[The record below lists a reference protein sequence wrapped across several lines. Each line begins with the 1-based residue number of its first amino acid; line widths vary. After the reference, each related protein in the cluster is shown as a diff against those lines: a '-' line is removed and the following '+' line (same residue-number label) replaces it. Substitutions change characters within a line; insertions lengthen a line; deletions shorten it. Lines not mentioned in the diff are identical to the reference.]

1 MTKLWKWSKRLLW
14 VLAGLLILL
23 MLSVSILV
31 YLINSEAFLERQ
43 IQQKL
48 GMSSEVG
55 ELDVSIFSGTVS
67 ISATRVGPEDNPA
80 ITFEQLTAE
89 ISYSGLFSSLLIDSI
104 ELDKAVIR
112 YPFDYELP
120 ATEDGDNADSD
131 KGFFFERL
139 NVAEIRI
146 KDSEF
151 VFNDEVTLEATGIN
165 LVITDLPVAERGI
178 FLFSQLSEFFVE
190 SNTQITADIDQ
201 LHTDKSTLNKVKL
214 QAKVLDQDVI
224 IEKLSSTSADITINI
239 AESSSANNVNTSAQE
254 AEPLALPFNS
264 LLVEAIDIGTT
275 HFELEGQHQLSVND
289 IKATFSQL
297 MLVKGKKPLW
307 SDWED
312 FYQQQNSQYTLSSQ
326 ELDSEFLSYE
336 TLQMQGDL
344 ADSSFEVKQLTL
356 ASPAINYQAATQA
369 PGSATSPSAD
379 TLAEESL
386 SPEEGLLPEDNTD
399 LHLPFARIL
408 LHQLTITDGSLNLE
422 LADSY
427 KAQSINVE
435 AQQLPVILEHKLVI
449 ASPELWTQKTDAK
462 LQASNVS
469 IPQVVITNISTDI
482 ESESGN
488 LLISALNLDGIELEL
503 DLTKGREDAD
513 NTAPSTDALGFNQI
527 TIKDAQ
533 VKQLNAV
540 AKLSDGELKID
551 NASLEVD
558 AFPLMANKVLFSL
571 DTLNQLDTGFKV
583 TADRLESKQLA
594 VRSLSTV
601 GSIADSRL
609 EIDTLTNQSGRLT
622 LNLDSP
628 SKQKA
633 ASEQAASAPRLPI
646 QSVVINRLNLRNFNG
661 DIANMTD
668 GLDADGNQVRVKETY
683 KITDV
688 DMSASRLSLIKNN
701 LLINEWFDSQLENAF
716 KSIELKVAQIQQDE
730 DTYSMLDIKAVQSAR
745 TITVKPLMVK
755 VNDAD
760 LSADWLIDLAQP
772 GYASHFEFDFQN
784 LDLEKLVRP
793 ENENGVSLRGK
804 LDGLAD
810 LTFTGLKEEDIYPS
824 LNGQI
829 LLRNNEPVEL
839 VNMNV
844 NKVLERF
851 LESQEFG
858 LLDIGGFVLAG
869 PAGLL
874 LSQGVSMQG
883 VLSNLGADEGNTM
896 FGQVHVDMMIEKGV
910 LKTRDVAAS
919 TQYYRFAFDGNIDLS
934 VMAFNDFEFMILNE
948 EGCKEYSQTLNGS
961 LSSPEI
967 ETFRTAFDAVT
978 GSVVG
983 LLKSGVGLLTGGYC
997 EGVYDGKVAHPEEGV
1012 EIPHPEYKKE
1022 EPEVEDV
1029 LSPESEIDTSAE
1041 AETKDETE
1049 SGKPTQ

>member
-14 VLAGLLILL
+14 VLAGLFILL
-23 MLSVSILV
+23 ILSVSILV
-31 YLINSEAFLERQ
+31 YLINSEAFLEKQ
-43 IQQKL
+43 IQQQL
-48 GMSSEVG
+48 GMSSQVG

-80 ITFEQLTAE
+80 ITFDQLTAE
-89 ISYSGLFSSLLIDSI
+89 ISYSGPFSSLLIDSI

-120 ATEDGDNADSD
+120 ATEDEDSADSD

-146 KDSEF
+146 KDSDF
-151 VFNDEVTLEATGIN
+151 VFDDEVRLEATGIN

-201 LHTDKSTLNKVKL
+201 LHTDKSTLHKVKL

-224 IEKLSSTSADITINI
+224 IEKLSSTSADITISI
-239 AESSSANNVNTSAQE
+239 AESRSASNVNSSGQVT
-254 AEPLALPFNS
+254 EPLTLPFNS
-264 LLVEAIDIGTT
+264 LLVESIDIGTT

-297 MLVKGKKPLW
+297 MLVKDKKPLW
-307 SDWED
+307 SDWND

-326 ELDSEFLSYE
+326 ELDSEFLSYR

-356 ASPAINYQAATQA
+356 AGPAINYQTATQA
-369 PGSATSPSAD
+369 PDSATSQSAD
-379 TLAEESL
+379 ASAEESA
-386 SPEEGLLPEDNTD
+386 D

-408 LHQLTITDGSLNLE
+408 LHQLTVTDGSLNLE

-427 KAQSINVE
+427 KAQSINGEV
-435 AQQLPVILEHKLVI
+435 QQLPVILDHKLVI
-449 ASPELWTQKTDAK
+449 ASPELWTQKTNAK
-462 LQASNVS
+462 LQASDVS
-469 IPQVVITNISTDI
+469 LPQVAITKISTDI

-488 LLISALNLDGIELEL
+488 LLISLLNLEGIDLEF
-503 DLTKGREDAD
+503 DLSKAEKTADKSSANSDAI
-513 NTAPSTDALGFNQI
+513 PFNQI

-540 AKLSDGELKID
+540 AKLSDGEFKID
-551 NASLEVD
+551 KASLEVD
-558 AFPLMANKVLFSL
+558 AFPLMADKVLFSF
-571 DTLNQLDTGFKV
+571 DTLNQLDTAFKIS
-583 TADRLESKQLA
+583 AEKLESKQLA
-594 VRSLSTV
+594 VRSLSAV
-601 GSIADSRL
+601 GSIAESRL
-609 EIDTLTNQSGRLT
+609 ELETLSNQSGRLT

-628 SKQKA
+628 SKQKG
-633 ASEQAASAPRLPI
+633 ASEGETSAERLPI
-646 QSVVINRLNLRNFNG
+646 QSVVINSLNLRNLNG
-661 DIANMTD
+661 VIVNMTD
-668 GLDADGNQVRVKETY
+668 GLDADGNEVRVKETY

-688 DMSASRLSLIKNN
+688 DMSASSLLLVKNN
-701 LLINEWFDSQLENAF
+701 LLISEWFDSQLENSF
-716 KSIELKVAQIQQDE
+716 KSIELKAAQIQQDE
-730 DTYSMLDIKAVQSAR
+730 DTYSNLDIKAVQSAR
-745 TITVKPLMVK
+745 TITVKPLTVK
-755 VNDAD
+755 VNEAD

-793 ENENGVSLRGK
+793 ENEKGISLRGK

-810 LTFTGLKEEDIYPS
+810 LTFTGLKEEDIYSS

-829 LLRNNEPVEL
+829 LLTNKEPVQL
-839 VNMNV
+839 VNLNV

-896 FGQVHVDMMIEKGV
+896 FGQVHVDMMIENGV

-934 VMAFNDFEFMILNE
+934 IKAFNEFEFMILNE

-983 LLKSGVGLLTGGYC
+983 LLKTGVGLLTGGYC
-997 EGVYDGKVAHPEEGV
+997 DSVYDGKVAHPEEGV
-1012 EIPHPEYKKE
+1012 DIPHPELKQE
-1022 EPEVEDV
+1022 EPDIDGELDPDGELDNSSEDG
-1029 LSPESEIDTSAE
+1029 
-1041 AETKDETE
+1041 TE
-1049 SGKPTQ
+1049 SGEPTQ

>member
-14 VLAGLLILL
+14 VLAGLFILL
-23 MLSVSILV
+23 ILSVSILV
-31 YLINSEAFLERQ
+31 YLINSEAFLEKQ
-43 IQQKL
+43 IQQQL
-48 GMSSEVG
+48 GMSSQVG

-80 ITFEQLTAE
+80 ITFDQLTAE

-120 ATEDGDNADSD
+120 ATEDEDSAESD
-131 KGFFFERL
+131 KSFFFERL

-146 KDSEF
+146 KDSDF
-151 VFNDEVTLEATGIN
+151 VFDDEVRLEATGIN

-201 LHTDKSTLNKVKL
+201 LHTDKSTLHKVKL

-224 IEKLSSTSADITINI
+224 IEKLSSTSADITISI
-239 AESSSANNVNTSAQE
+239 AESNSASNVNSSGQE
-254 AEPLALPFNS
+254 TEPLTLPFNS

-289 IKATFSQL
+289 IQATFSQL
-297 MLVKGKKPLW
+297 VLVKDKKPLW
-307 SDWED
+307 SDWND

-326 ELDSEFLSYE
+326 ELDSEVLSYK
-336 TLQMQGDL
+336 TLQMEGDL

-356 ASPAINYQAATQA
+356 ASPAINYQTATQA
-369 PGSATSPSAD
+369 PDSAASQSAD
-379 TLAEESL
+379 TSAEEIL
-386 SPEEGLLPEDNTD
+386 SPEDKTD
-399 LHLPFARIL
+399 FHLPFARIL
-408 LHQLTITDGSLNLE
+408 LHQLTVTDGSLNLG

-427 KAQSINVE
+427 KAQSINGEV
-435 AQQLPVILEHKLVI
+435 QQLPVILDHKLVI
-449 ASPELWTQKTDAK
+449 ASPELWTQKTNAK
-462 LQASNVS
+462 LQASDVS
-469 IPQVVITNISTDI
+469 FPQVAITKISTDI

-488 LLISALNLDGIELEL
+488 LLISPLNLKGVDLEF
-503 DLTKGREDAD
+503 DLSKAEKTAGKSSANSDAI
-513 NTAPSTDALGFNQI
+513 PFNQI

-540 AKLSDGELKID
+540 AKLSDGEFKLE

-558 AFPLMANKVLFSL
+558 AFPLMADKVLFSL
-571 DTLNQLDTGFKV
+571 DTLNQLDTAFKIS
-583 TADRLESKQLA
+583 AEKLESKQLA
-594 VRSLSTV
+594 VRSLSAV

-609 EIDTLTNQSGRLT
+609 VLETLSNQSGRLT

-633 ASEQAASAPRLPI
+633 ASEGEASAERLPI
-646 QSVVINRLNLRNFNG
+646 QSVVINSLNLRNLNG
-661 DIANMTD
+661 VIVNMTD
-668 GLDADGNQVRVKETY
+668 GLDADGNEVRVKETY

-688 DMSASRLSLIKNN
+688 DMSASSLLLVKNN
-701 LLINEWFDSQLENAF
+701 LLISEWFDSQLENSF
-716 KSIELKVAQIQQDE
+716 KSIELKAAQIQQDE
-730 DTYSMLDIKAVQSAR
+730 DTYSNLDIKAVQSAR
-745 TITVKPLMVK
+745 TITVKPLTVK
-755 VNDAD
+755 VNEAD

-793 ENENGVSLRGK
+793 ENEKGISLRGK

-810 LTFTGLKEEDIYPS
+810 LTFTGLKEEDIYSS

-829 LLRNNEPVEL
+829 LLTNKEPVQL
-839 VNMNV
+839 VNLNV

-883 VLSNLGADEGNTM
+883 VLSNLGADQGNTM
-896 FGQVHVDMMIEKGV
+896 FGQIHVDMTIDKGV

-934 VMAFNDFEFMILNE
+934 IMAFNDFEFMILNE

-983 LLKSGVGLLTGGYC
+983 LLKTGVGLLTGGYC
-997 EGVYDGKVAHPEEGV
+997 DSVYDGKVAHPEKGV
-1012 EIPHPEYKKE
+1012 DIPKPELKQP
-1022 EPEVEDV
+1022 EPEVDGELDADGELENSSED
-1029 LSPESEIDTSAE
+1029 E
-1041 AETKDETE
+1041 AE
-1049 SGKPTQ
+1049 SGEPTQ

>member
-14 VLAGLLILL
+14 VLAGLFILL

-43 IQQKL
+43 IQQQF
-48 GMSSEVG
+48 GMSSQVG
-55 ELDVSIFSGTVS
+55 ELDVSLFSGTVS

-80 ITFEQLTAE
+80 ITFDQLTAE

-120 ATEDGDNADSD
+120 ATEDEDNADSD

-146 KDSEF
+146 KDSDF
-151 VFNDEVTLEATGIN
+151 VFDDEVRLEATGIN
-165 LVITDLPVAERGI
+165 LVITDLPVVERGI

-201 LHTDKSTLNKVKL
+201 LHTDKSTLHKVKL

-239 AESSSANNVNTSAQE
+239 AESRSATNLNNSGQE
-254 AEPLALPFNS
+254 TEPLTLPFNS

-297 MLVKGKKPLW
+297 MLVKDKKPLW

-312 FYQQQNSQYTLSSQ
+312 FYQQQNSQYTVSSQ
-326 ELDSEFLSYE
+326 ELDSEFLSFE

-344 ADSSFEVKQLTL
+344 ADSSFDIKQLAL
-356 ASPAINYQAATQA
+356 ASPSVNYRADTQA
-369 PGSATSPSAD
+369 PDSATSPSTD
-379 TLAEESL
+379 TSAEESL
-386 SPEEGLLPEDNTD
+386 LPEENRA
-399 LHLPFARIL
+399 LHLPFARVL
-408 LHQLTITDGSLNLE
+408 LHQLTITDGSLNLQ
-422 LADSY
+422 LADNY
-427 KAQSINVE
+427 KAQSINGE
-435 AQQLPVILEHKLVI
+435 AQQLPVILDHKLVI
-449 ASPELWTQKTDAK
+449 ASPELWTQKTNAR
-462 LQASNVS
+462 LQASDVS
-469 IPQVVITNISTDI
+469 LPQVAVTKISTDM

-488 LLISALNLDGIELEL
+488 LLISPLNLEGIELEL
-503 DLTKGREDAD
+503 DLSKAEKTAD
-513 NTAPSTDALGFNQI
+513 KTSPSNDGIPFNQI

-540 AKLSDGELKID
+540 AKLSDGELTID
-551 NASLEVD
+551 NASLEID
-558 AFPLMANKVLFSL
+558 AFPLMVDQILFSL
-571 DTLNQLDTGFKV
+571 DALNQLDTGFKV
-583 TADRLESKQLA
+583 TADSLESKQLA

-601 GSIADSRL
+601 GSIVDSRL
-609 EIDTLTNQSGRLT
+609 ILETLTNQSGRLT

-633 ASEQAASAPRLPI
+633 APEQAASAPRLPI

-688 DMSASRLSLIKNN
+688 DMSASRLSLVKNN

-730 DTYSMLDIKAVQSAR
+730 DTYSKLDIKAVQSAR
-745 TITVKPLMVK
+745 TISVKPLTVK

-760 LSADWLIDLAQP
+760 LSADWLIDLTQP

-784 LDLEKLVRP
+784 LELEKLVRP
-793 ENENGVSLRGK
+793 DNENSINLRGK

-829 LLRNNEPVEL
+829 LLTNNEPVEL
-839 VNMNV
+839 VNLNV

-883 VLSNLGADEGNTM
+883 VLSNLGANEGNTM
-896 FGQVHVDMMIEKGV
+896 FGQVHVDMTIENGV

-919 TQYYRFAFDGNIDLS
+919 TQLYRFAFDGNIDLS
-934 VMAFNDFEFMILNE
+934 IMAFNDFEFMILNE

-967 ETFRTAFDAVT
+967 QTFRTAFDAVT

-1022 EPEVEDV
+1022 ESEVEDA

-1049 SGKPTQ
+1049 SGEPTQ